1 MTIKYGEKLQ
11 IMQSYYRMGN
21 RIIVIFTYL
30 LCEKHKNNCYNCC
43 WAQTNLPTEIGRNK
57 MM

>member
-30 LCEKHKNNCYNCC
+30 LCEKHKNNCYNG
-43 WAQTNLPTEIGRNK
+43 AALKLIYPQK
-57 MM
+57 